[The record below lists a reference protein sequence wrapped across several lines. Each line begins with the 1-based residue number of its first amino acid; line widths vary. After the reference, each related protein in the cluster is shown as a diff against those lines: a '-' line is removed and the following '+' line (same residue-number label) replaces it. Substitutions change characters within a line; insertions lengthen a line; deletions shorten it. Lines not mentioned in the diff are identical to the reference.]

1 LFYQNP
7 KLLGLGRQFGPKI
20 FGGIWCIYGRFI
32 STHFGTVSTLSM
44 FSINQLLFLQKLRLY
59 IQIPNIYL
67 GLGFEFEFE
76 FGLQRIRNLAIV
88 CP

>member
-1 LFYQNP
+1 MYLPNLSAQAQKFRIFEK
-7 KLLGLGRQFGPKI
+7 KLSLDVRSP
-20 FGGIWCIYGRFI
+20 W
-32 STHFGTVSTLSM
+32 
-44 FSINQLLFLQKLRLY
+44 Y

-76 FGLQRIRNLAIV
+76 PQISKDLAIM